1 MNFIFIILA
10 LCLVFLAFYYFD
22 ESARKK
28 RDKKKIHRRFLA
40 QLYILY
46 GDDGG
51 WMLRKMGSF
60 VSMGDIYYE
69 YWNNYFLHTKA
80 CNLNSKSLHDA
91 LTQQFQPQID
101 EEDCGGY
108 LLEIVSA
115 NLPKFARAREWVDKD
130 DDLWKE
136 EEYEY
141 YVIRLQRILAAMKDA
156 RATESD
162 LENLNLQQASL
173 TSKIKFLRENSIEG
187 FFLSCI
193 THNPSDNKLLPCFI
207 IPNNDLPPHGKWRLV
222 LYTARSDRPLVF
234 DTPYQAKLFAI
245 SLHR

>member
-10 LCLVFLAFYYFD
+10 LCLTFWAFYYFD

-28 RDKKKIHRRFLA
+28 RDKKKIHRRLLA
-40 QLYILY
+40 QLSKLY
-46 GDDGG
+46 GNDGG
-51 WMLRKMGSF
+51 WILRKMGSF
-60 VSMGDIYYE
+60 TSMGDTYYK
-69 YWNNYFLHTKA
+69 YWNNYFLHTKT
-80 CNLNSKSLHDA
+80 CDLNSKSFHDA
-91 LTQQFQPQID
+91 LTKQFQPQIN
-101 EEDCGGY
+101 EEDCDCH

-115 NLPKFARAREWVDKD
+115 TLPKFARAREWMDKD
-130 DDLWKE
+130 DDLWTE

-141 YVIRLQRILAAMKDA
+141 YVIRLQRILAAMKDD

-162 LENLNLQQASL
+162 LENLDLQKASL
-173 TSKIKFLRENSIEG
+173 TFKMNFLRENSIEG

-193 THNPSDNKLLPCFI
+193 THNPSNNKLLPCFM

-222 LYTARSDRPLVF
+222 LYSARSDRPWVF